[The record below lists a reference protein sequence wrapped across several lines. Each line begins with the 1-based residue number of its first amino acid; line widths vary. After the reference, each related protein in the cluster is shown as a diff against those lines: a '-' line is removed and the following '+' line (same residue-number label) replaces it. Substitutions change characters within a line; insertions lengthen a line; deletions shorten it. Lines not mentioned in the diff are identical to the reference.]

1 MVMMVMA
8 VMAMMAI
15 MMVSK
20 GPSKGSSTH
29 HGWPQPLVV
38 PMMMPLVSMVAHC

>member
-1 MVMMVMA
+1 MMVM
-8 VMAMMAI
+8 VVMAI

-20 GPSKGSSTH
+20 GPSKRSSAH
-29 HGWPQPLVV
+29 HGWPNTLVV